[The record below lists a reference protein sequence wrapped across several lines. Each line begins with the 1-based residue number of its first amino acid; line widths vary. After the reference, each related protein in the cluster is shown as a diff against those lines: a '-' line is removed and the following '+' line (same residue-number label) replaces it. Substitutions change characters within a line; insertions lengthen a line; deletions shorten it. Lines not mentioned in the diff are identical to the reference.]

1 MFQHVMRPV
10 VQFIITT
17 GIKLW
22 EGHLNLGKT
31 CFTLVWSLWYYF
43 AISILISFFQ
53 LLTCSS
59 VKFLQIFW
67 NSWKIQWFK
76 CFIIVILY
84 LFRHHSIPVF
94 VHVLEE
100 FLNNALLIIIYFKII
115 FVFVFFIRTV
125 YQHYSYL
132 FSYCIYI
139 WVILP

>member
-67 NSWKIQWFK
+67 NSWQIQWFK

-84 LFRHHSIPVF
+84 LFCHNSIPVF

-100 FLNNALLIIIYFKII
+100 FLNNALLVI
-115 FVFVFFIRTV
+115 FVLVFFIRTV
-125 YQHYSYL
+125 YQHNSYL
-132 FSYCIYI
+132 FSYCISI
-139 WVILP
+139 CVILP